1 MVPRGTMAFMPAQT
15 DRAARL
21 AQKLRANLARRKQQ
35 VRAREGDSGE
45 TDSDQEADR
54 KAGAAALPGL
64 DRDDPPA

>member
-1 MVPRGTMAFMPAQT
+1 MPAPP

-35 VRAREGDSGE
+35 ARAREDGARADEPREDEGR
-45 TDSDQEADR
+45 EAEP
-54 KAGAAALPGL
+54 AAAL

>member
-1 MVPRGTMAFMPAQT
+1 MPAQT

-35 VRAREGDSGE
+35 VRARESESGE
-45 TDSDQEADR
+45 TDSDQDAGREADT
-54 KAGAAALPGL
+54 AALPAL